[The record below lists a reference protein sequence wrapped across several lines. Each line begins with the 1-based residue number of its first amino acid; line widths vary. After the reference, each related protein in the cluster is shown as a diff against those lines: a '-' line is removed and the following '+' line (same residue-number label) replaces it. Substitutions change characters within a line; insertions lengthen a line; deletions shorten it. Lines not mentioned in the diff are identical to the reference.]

1 MAEMT
6 EMIHSVPELK
16 ELDSHQLNALV
27 HSVQIEQLTK
37 GQVQI
42 SRPLHY
48 RYITVTLQIEQ
59 LTKGQVQISSAGRVE
74 PFAAGRA
81 RHHTT
86 QWY

>member
-1 MAEMT
+1 MT

-42 SRPLHY
+42 S
-48 RYITVTLQIEQ
+48 
-59 LTKGQVQISSAGRVE
+59 SAGRVE